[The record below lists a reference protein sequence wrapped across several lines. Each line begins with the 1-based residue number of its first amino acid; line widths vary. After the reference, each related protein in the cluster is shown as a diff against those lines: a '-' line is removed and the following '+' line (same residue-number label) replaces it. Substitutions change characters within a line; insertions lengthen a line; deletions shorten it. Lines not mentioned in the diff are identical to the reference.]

1 MGSSN
6 LNSIDNSHNNDGHG
20 NIPRIFVSDDAA
32 DDDDND
38 DTNDDE
44 TADNDTFNILK
55 MMRPMMRLLTMIR
68 GTCY

>member
-1 MGSSN
+1 MGSLN
-6 LNSIDNSHNNDGHG
+6 LNNVDKSHNNVGHG

-55 MMRPMMRLLTMIR
+55 MMRPMKSLLIMIN